1 MDINKKRR
9 RILFRI
15 VFIAYLVFLMYF
27 LFFSD
32 LFGRTVTYDEYR
44 YNLTPFKEIQRF
56 CTRVKEK
63 DYAVFFVNIV
73 GNIVLFMPFGY
84 LFCSLNERRY
94 KNKKVI
100 MPFIYMFVAA
110 SLFCIVVET
119 CQLLSRVGV
128 FDVDDI
134 ILNITG
140 AILGFCV
147 YITVRLLKGI
157 SRMREYERKAH
168 RPLEK
173 KQKSYG

>member
-1 MDINKKRR
+1 
-9 RILFRI
+9 
-15 VFIAYLVFLMYF
+15 MYRE
-27 LFFSD
+27 LTADQMQDVSSV
-32 LFGRTVTYDEYR
+32 LGVPLEAIGEWS
-44 YNLTPFKEIQRF
+44 LTPDNGPVKYAIRSTGDIVIRLT
-56 CTRVKEK
+56 CTDKRGHRQQPRIANFTE
-63 DYAVFFVNIV
+63 DS
-73 GNIVLFMPFGY
+73 GHY

-100 MPFIYMFVAA
+100 MPFIDMFVAA

-147 YITVRLLKGI
+147 
-157 SRMREYERKAH
+157 
-168 RPLEK
+168 
-173 KQKSYG
+173 